1 MAWIKTL
8 PDGDKNIGL
17 GDDDLR
23 TNNNALEDAL
33 TAEHYFVTGGSQ
45 TGRHKFGFGTTA
57 VRGAL
62 TPQENMIFF
71 NTDAYSGSV
80 DLTHIVVQGYN
91 GGSWR
96 NLDVLQS
103 NIFRTN
109 AQTRSTVPQY
119 ADWLNVAIT
128 GAGPYLVA
136 CDFLTSPRKYCTLTQ
151 NVTLSNPVNDI
162 TPTGTAGADVLFDII
177 QDGTGGRT
185 ITFSN
190 NYFAPD
196 GLKPIVSTT
205 ANSRT
210 RLYISGTQ
218 NGKYVVTS
226 IPNMLVIV

>member
-8 PDGDKNIGL
+8 PDGDVGIEQ
-17 GDDDLR
+17 GDDAIR
-23 TNNNALEDAL
+23 TNNQALETAL
-33 TAEHYFVTGGSQ
+33 DAEHYFATGGSQ

-57 VRGAL
+57 NRAL
-62 TPQENMIFF
+62 ITPQEGMIYF

-80 DLTHIVVQGYN
+80 DLTHIVVQGYS

-151 NVTLSNPVNDI
+151 NVTLSNPVNDL
-162 TPTGTAGADVLFDII
+162 GSGVASADVMFDLI

-185 ITFSN
+185 VTFSN
-190 NYFAPD
+190 KYFSPD
-196 GLKPIVSTT
+196 GLRPIVATG
-205 ANSRT
+205 ANART

-218 NGKYVVTS
+218 NGNYLVTS
-226 IPNMLVIV
+226 VPNMVVIV